1 MSRPLVTVITAIV
14 PIRWQMWLIEK
25 NYHTGS
31 TYRWIITEIIKMQS
45 TAQLTIQHILASIV
59 GIDWCDLDLDEKWF
73 LKPELGSFYD
83 VFKFCKR
90 QLKNVSKCLSH
101 VNHGF
106 SLPTAPRS
114 QWLAWVSFVATIIAA
129 TAAWRW
135 HVPLLQG
142 DYHISE
148 WTGQRSRCSGWST

>member
-1 MSRPLVTVITAIV
+1 MRGSYLHLKISFVYNCMHTRLRGQYNGKWPISLVYVSRSLVTVITAIV
-14 PIRWQMWLIEK
+14 PIRWQTWLIEK

-45 TAQLTIQHILASIV
+45 TAQLTIQHISASIV

-114 QWLAWVSFVATIIAA
+114 QWLAWVSFGA
-129 TAAWRW
+129 
-135 HVPLLQG
+135 
-142 DYHISE
+142 
-148 WTGQRSRCSGWST
+148 